1 MNERFLR
8 PTASV
13 LICAGLL
20 ALPATSPLQ
29 ETRTQAIEQAQADKA
44 RVVAPYVPG
53 AAERILEQIE
63 EGAWLDPDFL
73 HGFYP
78 AFGSIFPGGGFTFGG
93 GYRTYT
99 GYESHV
105 DVRALYSLADFKQVE
120 VSTAAPRMYGGHLDL
135 TARAGWRDATQVP
148 FHGLGAATAAD
159 DRTNGRINQT
169 YVEGA
174 ALYRPTRRTFIR
186 GGAGLED
193 YREKRGQGNVP
204 SVEDR
209 FDATTAPRLGED
221 PRFVHLQAQVGIDWL
236 DSPFYSRRGGFYRW
250 GYHQY
255 VTPGEGQN
263 FATFR
268 TDLVQHLPIL
278 RETWVL
284 SLRGRTESV
293 VGGEAP
299 YFLTPWL
306 GDGHTLRAYGTARF
320 RGRHTP
326 LVSGEWRWVPNRLGL
341 DLALFVDAG
350 TVGHEFQSLSLRDVK
365 TDYGLGVRFHTPR
378 STLLRL
384 DMARGAEGWR
394 LVLATSAPF

>member
-1 MNERFLR
+1 MNERFPHRL
-8 PTASV
+8 AA
-13 LICAGLL
+13 LAICAGVL
-20 ALPATSPLQ
+20 AVPGASRAQ
-29 ETRTQAIEQAQADKA
+29 QTRTQAIEQAQADKA
-44 RVVAPYVPG
+44 KVVTPYAPNR
-53 AAERILEQIE
+53 AERILDRIEQ
-63 EGAWLDPDFL
+63 GAWLDPGFL

-78 AFGSIFPGGGFTFGG
+78 SFGSIFPGGGFTFGG

-99 GYESHV
+99 GYQSHV
-105 DVRALYSLADFKQVE
+105 DVRALYSLANFKQIE
-120 VSTAAPRMYGGHLDL
+120 VSAAAPQMYGGTLDL

-148 FHGLGAATAAD
+148 FHGLGVGTSVD
-159 DRTNGRINQT
+159 DRTNGRINES
-169 YVEGA
+169 YIEGA
-174 ALYRPTRRTFIR
+174 ALYRPTKRTFIR
-186 GGAGLED
+186 GGIGLED
-193 YREKRGQGNVP
+193 FVEKRGQGDVP

-236 DSPFYSRRGGFYRW
+236 DSPLYSRRGGFYRW

-255 VTPGEGQN
+255 VTPGAGQD

-268 TDLVQHLPIL
+268 TDLVQHVPIL

-306 GDGHTLRAYGTARF
+306 GDGNTLRAYGTARF
-320 RGRHTP
+320 RDRHTA
-326 LVSGEWRWVPNRLGL
+326 LVSGEWRWIPNRLGL

-350 TVGHEFQSLSLRDVK
+350 TVASEFASLSLRDVR
-365 TDYGLGVRFHTPR
+365 TDYGAGVRFHTLR
-378 STLLRL
+378 STVLRL
-384 DMARGAEGWR
+384 DVARGTEGWR
-394 LVLATSAPF
+394 VVLATSAPF